1 MSTSYTFFLSLYTL
15 ERTVGECDISFWQLD
30 DRGAKAS
37 LFITASWPERQL
49 KSARNPSLQARVP
62 S

>member
-1 MSTSYTFFLSLYTL
+1 M
-15 ERTVGECDISFWQLD
+15 GECDISFWQLD